1 MPVAELTADQGT
13 AVTAPDGCGPD
24 SAGEE
29 RQGDV
34 RRPKDS
40 GFSETGDSQGQL
52 QTQAS

>member
-13 AVTAPDGCGPD
+13 AVTAPEGCGPD

-29 RQGDV
+29 R
-34 RRPKDS
+34 PKGS

-52 QTQAS
+52 QKQAT